1 MQKIETVGQTYMAAT
16 GIIDCEVGM
25 AEKLKKQ
32 DKCVRLVN
40 MAFQMI
46 TIAESQTWANGE
58 KRFKLKIGINKVP
71 TSPASRRALAAH
83 FPLTL
88 PSRSSLSILRAAP
101 CDLCCAASRLFP
113 RPITQLRT
121 PPPSLDFHSHREK
134 S

>member
-1 MQKIETVGQTYMAAT
+1 MAAT

-58 KRFKLKIGINKVP
+58 KRFKLKIGINKGEVIAGVIGFHKP
-71 TSPASRRALAAH
+71 QFSLIGDPVNTTSRICSCAQSGQIQVSRVVFDAIKQVNWYFTGPVKKELKG
-83 FPLTL
+83 LGQ
-88 PSRSSLSILRAAP
+88 I
-101 CDLCCAASRLFP
+101 DVW
-113 RPITQLRT
+113 
-121 PPPSLDFHSHREK
+121 
-134 S
+134 